1 MDKNWLLQ
9 NPQAPSTTK
18 VVCSL
23 PARQSERGGD
33 VYTMKMTVDGEEIA
47 EAGTKTVKFESH
59 YTPRLRS
66 VDHRYG
72 APGDLITVKG
82 RIMSQNVG
90 PGAQNLDN
98 FDEIDDKSLQ
108 NFFLGTAPC
117 DFMNELGVPYGVYRD
132 LESDGESYKY
142 EGNFTCKTSGSFI
155 GPQEGQLLVSR
166 YGLSITEKSAY
177 SVNSKGQKFF
187 YHTLP
192 EVSSVGPNV
201 GSENGGTY
209 ITIEGKGFDGYKDNT
224 QVFVNDALC
233 ENVEVTDSVLTC
245 RSPPM
250 ADVGSSTGGPRGLKY
265 NLWVGEL
272 VDETAI
278 GAGVDALDVAASEEF
293 IVDEGF
299 INQQM
304 SSEQSDYTGRLS
316 GIFIAPESG
325 NFSFAVC
332 SNDAAELY
340 LGTSADPASKMLI
353 ASKEEACDEGSGY
366 EHYPEINRHNLP
378 QIPLVKGENYW
389 IEAVHIQRDSV
400 ASNKTNFLQIS
411 LRQYKT
417 ELNQKDLSLAVDEL
431 QVIYVKSERVLEK
444 QKITLDGVAGSD
456 LTFTHNGIP
465 SQTPVLAED
474 FESYEENLKT
484 MFQWQCTSSQTRFAM
499 KNTFESEEDRW
510 WDQHGICYY

>member
-1 MDKNWLLQ
+1 
-9 NPQAPSTTK
+9 
-18 VVCSL
+18 
-23 PARQSERGGD
+23 
-33 VYTMKMTVDGEEIA
+33 
-47 EAGTKTVKFESH
+47 
-59 YTPRLRS
+59 
-66 VDHRYG
+66 
-72 APGDLITVKG
+72 
-82 RIMSQNVG
+82 
-90 PGAQNLDN
+90 
-98 FDEIDDKSLQ
+98 
-108 NFFLGTAPC
+108 
-117 DFMNELGVPYGVYRD
+117 
-132 LESDGESYKY
+132 
-142 EGNFTCKTSGSFI
+142 
-155 GPQEGQLLVSR
+155 
-166 YGLSITEKSAY
+166 
-177 SVNSKGQKFF
+177 
-187 YHTLP
+187 
-192 EVSSVGPNV
+192 
-201 GSENGGTY
+201 
-209 ITIEGKGFDGYKDNT
+209 
-224 QVFVNDALC
+224 
-233 ENVEVTDSVLTC
+233 
-245 RSPPM
+245 M